1 MLIGTDPV
9 CRSFERAR
17 IMSIDPS
24 DPFVSPAIE
33 TVPARKTWAAPE
45 IRDQSVHS
53 LTEAGPKTN
62 YTDESSPATGPNS

>member
-1 MLIGTDPV
+1 MSTDP
-9 CRSFERAR
+9 RE
-17 IMSIDPS
+17 PS
-24 DPFVSPAIE
+24 VSSAVE